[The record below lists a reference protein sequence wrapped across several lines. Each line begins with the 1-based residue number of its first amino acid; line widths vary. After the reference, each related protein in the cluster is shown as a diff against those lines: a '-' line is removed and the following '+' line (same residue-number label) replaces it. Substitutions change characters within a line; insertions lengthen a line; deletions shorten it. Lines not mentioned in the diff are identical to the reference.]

1 MAAME
6 GEEKLLGYLKRATA
20 DLREAKR
27 RLREAEDRRREPI
40 AIVGMSCRYPGG
52 VTSPEGLWDLVAGGR
67 DGVSPFPD
75 DRGWDLENLY
85 DPDPDAPGTS
95 YAREGG
101 FLHDAGDFDPDF
113 FGISPRE
120 ALAMDPQQRLLLE
133 ASWEVFERAGIE
145 PSSLRGSRTG
155 VFAGVMYHDFASRLR
170 VVPEGLEGFLGNGGL
185 GSVASGRVAYTFGL
199 EGPAVTVDTACS
211 SSLVALHWAIQAL
224 RSGECSLALAGG
236 VTVMTTP
243 DTFVDFSRQRGLA
256 ADGRCKAFAAGADGT
271 GWAEG
276 VGMLLVERLSDARRN
291 GHQVLGV
298 IRGSAVNQDGASNGL
313 TAPNGPSQQR
323 VIRQALASAGLS
335 AADVDAVEGHGTGTT
350 LGDPI
355 EAQALL
361 ATYGQERADD
371 QPLWLGSLKSNI
383 GHAQA
388 AAGVGGVIKMV
399 MAMRNGVLPKTLHV
413 DRPSQ
418 QVDWSEGAV
427 ELLTEAREWATA
439 EDRPRRAGV
448 SSFGI
453 SGTNAHVILEQAPA
467 EQPDDE
473 AGAPVTLP
481 AVPWLLSATSPEALR
496 AQAARLSEATDGLK
510 PLDVAYSLATGRAA
524 LGHRAVLTGTA
535 PKDFQRGLAAL
546 AKGTTVLGTAQ
557 GTADEGGLLA
567 VLFTGQGAQRAGMG
581 RELRATFPA
590 FAEAFDAACAALGLD
605 PAVLDDAEALAR
617 TRNTQPALFA
627 VEVALYR
634 LAESWGVRPDFVA
647 GHSIGEITAAHVA
660 GVLSLADAG
669 RLVAARARLMEDLPA
684 GGAMI
689 SLQATETEVL
699 AALTDGDGVDVAAV
713 NGPESVVV
721 SGDEDA
727 VEKVAEHFR
736 DLGRKT
742 KRLKVSHAFHSHRM
756 DGMLDEFRT
765 VAESLTYSAPAVP
778 VVSNV
783 TGTLAEDLTSP
794 GYWVRHVRD
803 AVRFADGVRTLHD
816 QGVRTYLEL
825 GPDAVLT
832 GLAQDCLP
840 GADADGDAPVLVPA
854 LRRSRPEAA
863 TLAAALGRLH
873 VSGHPVDWTA
883 FYEGTGARRV
893 DLPTYAFQRRHFW
906 LDGDADGLGDLSAAG
921 LDAPGHPLLGAA
933 AELPDGHL
941 FTGRLSPRTHGWLAD
956 HTVAGVVLLPGAAL
970 VDVALSV
977 GDRLG
982 SALLDELTLE
992 APLVLPER
1000 GAVRLR
1006 VVVADADDT
1015 GRRALDIHSRPED
1028 DDRSGEWTRH
1038 ASGVLAPAAGEP
1050 TAVLGAQW
1058 PPAGARPLPVT
1069 DLYDR
1074 LADAGLGYG
1083 PLFQGVTAAWSHDG
1097 GILAEVTLPEDTDA
1111 TAFGLHPAL
1120 LDSAL
1125 HAIGLGTAD
1134 SRAELPFAWSGV
1146 TLHATG
1152 ATALRV
1158 RVTPRGDAVAL
1169 TLADT
1174 DGKPVATVDRLTLRP
1189 FTPDQLGAGTDALFH
1204 LDWSAVELP
1213 AAPAAAD
1220 CAVLG
1225 DDRLA
1230 ALLGARGYADAAEL
1244 AASGATPAHVI
1255 VPGTAHPD
1263 GPAAAR
1269 AHALA
1274 AHTLTLVQ
1282 EWLAEDALAAS
1293 RLILVTRGAEDAA
1306 ADDAVDAA
1314 QAVVRGLV
1322 ASARAE
1328 HPGRFAV
1335 VDTDG
1340 TDASDHALLA
1350 AAATGEPRLAL
1361 RAGKASAPRLARTP
1375 DATPGGFG
1383 GGTVLVTGGTGGLG
1397 ALVARHLVAEHGV
1410 RSLLLTSRRGLDAP
1424 GAAGLRDELASL
1436 GADVTVA
1443 ACDVADRPALEK
1455 LLEGVELSAVV
1466 HTAGVLDDGVISS
1479 LTPER
1484 LDTVF
1489 RPKVDAAWHLHE
1501 LTAGMEG
1508 LSAFVLFSSVAGVFD
1523 ASGQGNYA
1531 AANAFLDALAAHR
1544 RTLGLPGTSL
1554 AWGPWERTGG
1564 GMTRAL
1570 DDADVRRMARD
1581 GFLPL
1586 TADEGL
1592 ALFDRAAGA
1601 PGARVPV
1608 RLDLRAAA
1616 GTGPVPALLAGLVRT
1631 PARRAGRPAPGSET
1645 APSAADLA
1653 ERLRTLPEAAGTRM
1667 LVDLVRERA
1676 AAVLGHDGPEGVGA
1690 GREFNELGFDSLTAV
1705 EFRNGLQ
1712 HATGLRLPATLI
1724 FDYATPRAL
1733 AGHLR
1738 TELVAEAP
1746 GGAGAADGEAVIR
1759 EALAAVPL
1767 TRLREAGLLDSL
1779 LELAGV
1785 DRSLLDGPADDGGD
1799 PGARGA
1805 DDAGEPADS
1814 LDSMDAEALVR
1825 MALGQSGEPW
1835 ETPEQ

>member
-1 MAAME
+1 ME
-6 GEEKLLGYLKRATA
+6 GEEKLLGYLKRATT

-52 VTSPEGLWDLVAGGR
+52 VTSPEDLWDLVAGGR
-67 DGVSPFPD
+67 DGVSRFPEN
-75 DRGWDLENLY
+75 RGWDIENLY
-85 DPDPDAPGTS
+85 DPDPSVPGTS
-95 YAREGG
+95 YTREGG
-101 FLHDAGDFDPDF
+101 FLHDAGEFDPDF

-133 ASWEVFERAGIE
+133 ASWEAFERAGIE

-155 VFAGVMYHDFASRLR
+155 VFAGVMYHDFAPRLR
-170 VVPEGLEGFLGNGGL
+170 SVPEGLEGFLSNGGL
-185 GSVASGRVAYTFGL
+185 GSVVSGRVAYTFGL

-313 TAPNGPSQQR
+313 SAPNGPSQQR

-335 AADVDAVEGHGTGTT
+335 ASDVDAVEGHGTGTV

-361 ATYGQERADD
+361 ATYGQERADE

-399 MAMRNGVLPKTLHV
+399 MAMRNGVLPKTLHI
-413 DRPSQ
+413 DEPSQ
-418 QVDWSEGAV
+418 QVDWAAGAV
-427 ELLTEAREWATA
+427 ELLTEARDWTTA
-439 EDRPRRAGV
+439 EGRPRRAGV

-453 SGTNAHVILEQAPA
+453 SGTNAHVILEETPA
-467 EQPDDE
+467 EEPADE

-481 AVPWLLSATSPEALR
+481 AVPWLLSATTAEALR
-496 AQAARLSEATDGLK
+496 AQAARLSEAADGLK

-524 LGHRAVLTGTA
+524 LEHRAVLTGAA

-557 GTADEGGLLA
+557 GTADEGGRLA

-581 RELRATFPA
+581 RELHATFPA
-590 FAEAFDAACAALGLD
+590 FAEAFDAACAALDLD

-647 GHSIGEITAAHVA
+647 GHSIGEIAAAHVA

-669 RLVAARARLMEDLPA
+669 KLVAARGRLMEDLPA

-689 SLQATETEVL
+689 SLQATEAEVRATL
-699 AALTDGDGVDVAAV
+699 VDGVDIAAI
-713 NGPESVVV
+713 NGPSSVVI
-721 SGDEDA
+721 SGDENA
-727 VEKVAEHFR
+727 VGTLAEHFR

-756 DGMLDEFRT
+756 DGMLAEFRT
-765 VAESLTYSAPAVP
+765 VAESLTYSAPAIP

-783 TGTLAEDLTSP
+783 TGTLADDLTSP
-794 GYWVRHVRD
+794 EYWVRHVRD
-803 AVRFADGVRTLHD
+803 AVRFADGIRTLHD

-840 GADADGDAPVLVPA
+840 GTGADGDTAVLVPA

-873 VSGHPVDWTA
+873 VSGHTVDWTA
-883 FYEGTGARRV
+883 FYEGTGARRA

-906 LDGDADGLGDLSAAG
+906 LDGAADGLGDLSAAG

-941 FTGRLSPRTHGWLAD
+941 FTGRLSLRTHGWLAD

-970 VDVALSV
+970 VDLALSV

-982 SALLDELTLE
+982 STVLDELTLE
-992 APLVLPER
+992 APLVLPEH

-1015 GRRALDIHSRPED
+1015 GRRALGIHSRRED
-1028 DDRSGEWTRH
+1028 EDGSGTWTRH
-1038 ASGVLAPAAGEP
+1038 ASGALAPAAGEP

-1058 PPAGARPLPVT
+1058 PPAGARQLPVA

-1097 GILAEVTLPEDTDA
+1097 GILAEVALPEGA
-1111 TAFGLHPAL
+1111 EAGAFGLHPAL

-1125 HAIGLGTAD
+1125 HAIGLGSDD

-1158 RVTPRGDAVAL
+1158 LVTPRGDAVAL

-1204 LDWSAVELP
+1204 LDWSTVELP
-1213 AAPAAAD
+1213 ATPAAAD

-1230 ALLGARGYADAAEL
+1230 GLLGAPGYVDAAEL
-1244 AASGATPAHVI
+1244 AASGTTPAYVI
-1255 VPGTAHPD
+1255 APGPVDPD
-1263 GPAAAR
+1263 GTTADR

-1274 AHTLTLVQ
+1274 ARTLTLVQ
-1282 EWLAEDALAAS
+1282 RWLAEDALAGS
-1293 RLILVTRGAEDAA
+1293 RLVLVTRGAEDAGTA
-1306 ADDAVDAA
+1306 GEVDAA

-1340 TDASDHALLA
+1340 TDASDRALPA
-1350 AAATGEPRLAL
+1350 AAATGAPRLAL
-1361 RAGKASAPRLARTP
+1361 RAGTATAPRLARTV
-1375 DATPGGFG
+1375 DAAPAVPGRFG
-1383 GGTVLVTGGTGGLG
+1383 EGVVLVTGGTGGLG

-1410 RSLLLTSRRGLDAP
+1410 RGLLLTSRRGLGAP
-1424 GAAGLRDELASL
+1424 GAVELRDELTAL
-1436 GADVTVA
+1436 GAEVTVE
-1443 ACDVADRPALEK
+1443 ACDVADRSALEK

-1484 LDTVF
+1484 LEAVF

-1501 LTAGMEG
+1501 LTAGMNI
-1508 LSAFVLFSSVAGVFD
+1508 SAFVLFSSVAGVFD

-1531 AANAFLDALAAHR
+1531 AANAFLDALAVHR
-1544 RTLGLPGTSL
+1544 RALGLPAVSL
-1554 AWGPWERTGG
+1554 AWGPWEQTGG

-1570 DDADVRRMARD
+1570 DEADVRRMARD

-1601 PGARVPV
+1601 PGPRVPV

-1631 PARRAGRPAPGSET
+1631 PARRAGRTAPGTET
-1645 APSAADLA
+1645 TPPAVDLA
-1653 ERLRTLPEAAGTRM
+1653 ERLRALPEAAGTRM

-1690 GREFNELGFDSLTAV
+1690 GREFNDLGFDSLTAV

-1712 HATGLRLPATLI
+1712 NATGLRLPATLI

-1733 AGHLR
+1733 AAYLR
-1738 TELVAEAP
+1738 TELVTEA
-1746 GGAGAADGEAVIR
+1746 GGGDGADGADGEAAFR
-1759 EALAAVPL
+1759 AALAAVPL
-1767 TRLREAGLLDSL
+1767 TRLREAGLLGSL
-1779 LELAGV
+1779 LELAGL
-1785 DRSLLDGPADDGGD
+1785 DGRLLDGAADDGDD
-1799 PGARGA
+1799 PAARGA
-1805 DDAGEPADS
+1805 EDTGQPTES

-1825 MALGQSGEPW
+1825 MALGQSAEPW
-1835 ETPEQ
+1835 ETPEP

>member
-1 MAAME
+1 ME

-27 RLREAEDRRREPI
+27 RLRESEDRRREPI

-67 DGVSPFPD
+67 DGVSRFPEN
-75 DRGWDLENLY
+75 RGWDVEGLF
-85 DPDPDAPGTS
+85 DPDPDAVGRT
-95 YAREGG
+95 YTDEGG

-133 ASWEVFERAGIE
+133 ASWEAFERAGIQ
-145 PSSLRGSRTG
+145 PSWLRGSRTG

-170 VVPEGLEGFLGNGGL
+170 VIPEGLEGFLGNGGL
-185 GSVASGRVAYTFGL
+185 GSVVSGRVAYTFGL

-224 RSGECSLALAGG
+224 RTGECSLALAGG

-291 GHQVLGV
+291 GHRILGV
-298 IRGSAVNQDGASNGL
+298 IRGSAVNQDGASSAL

-323 VIRQALASAGLS
+323 VIRQALADARVSAT
-335 AADVDAVEGHGTGTT
+335 DIDAVEGHGTGTR

-361 ATYGQERADD
+361 ATYGQERAGDE
-371 QPLWLGSLKSNI
+371 PLWLGSLKSNI

-413 DRPSQ
+413 DEPTD
-418 QVDWSEGAV
+418 QVDWSAGAV
-427 ELLTEAREWATA
+427 ELLTEAREWPATG
-439 EDRPRRAGV
+439 DRPRRAGV

-453 SGTNAHVILEQAPA
+453 SGTNAHVILEEAPA
-467 EQPDDE
+467 DPPADE
-473 AGAPVTLP
+473 AGTPVALP
-481 AVPWLLSATSPEALR
+481 AVPWLLSARTADALR
-496 AQAARLSEATDGLK
+496 AQAARLSEAVDGQA

-524 LGHRAVLTGTA
+524 LDHRAVLTGAT

-557 GTADEGGLLA
+557 GTAGEGGRLA
-567 VLFTGQGAQRAGMG
+567 VLFTGQGAQRAGMA
-581 RELRATFPA
+581 RELRTTFPA
-590 FAEAFDAACAALGLD
+590 FAAAFDAACAALGLD

-617 TRNTQPALFA
+617 TEHTQPALFA
-627 VEVALYR
+627 VEVALHR
-634 LAESWGVRPDFVA
+634 LVESWGVRPDFLA
-647 GHSIGEITAAHVA
+647 GHSIGEIAAAHVA
-660 GVLSLADAG
+660 GVFSLADAG
-669 RLVAARARLMEDLPA
+669 KLVAARARLMQALPA

-689 SLQATETEVL
+689 SLQATEPEVL
-699 AALTDGDGVDVAAV
+699 AALADGADIAAV
-713 NGPESVVV
+713 NGPESVVI

-727 VEKVAEHFR
+727 AERTAEHFR
-736 DLGRKT
+736 GLGRKT

-756 DGMLDEFRT
+756 DGMLAEFRT
-765 VAESLTYSAPAVP
+765 VAESLTYAAPAIP

-783 TGTLAEDLTSP
+783 TGELATDLTSP
-794 GYWVRHVRD
+794 EYWVRHVRD
-803 AVRFADGVRTLHD
+803 AVRFADGIRTLHG

-840 GADADGDAPVLVPA
+840 ATGADGDGAVLVPA
-854 LRRSRPEAA
+854 LRRSRPETA

-873 VSGHPVDWTA
+873 VSGHTVDWTA

-906 LDGDADGLGDLSAAG
+906 LEDGADGLGDLSAAG

-941 FTGRLSPRTHGWLAD
+941 FTGRLSLRTHGWLAD
-956 HTVAGVVLLPGAAL
+956 HTVAGLVMLPGAAL
-970 VDVALSV
+970 VDLALTA

-1006 VVVADADDT
+1006 VVVADPDDT
-1015 GRRALDIHSRPED
+1015 GRRALGIHSRTED
-1028 DDRSGEWTRH
+1028 GDASGEWTRH
-1038 ASGVLAPAAGEP
+1038 ASGTLATAAGEP
-1050 TAVLGAQW
+1050 TAALGTQW
-1058 PPAGARPLPVT
+1058 PSAGARPLPVT

-1097 GILAEVTLPEDTDA
+1097 GILAEVALPEGTDT
-1111 TAFGLHPAL
+1111 TAYGLHPAL
-1120 LDSAL
+1120 LDAAL
-1125 HAIGLGTAD
+1125 HTIGLGTSE
-1134 SRAELPFAWSGV
+1134 SRAELPFSWSGV

-1169 TLADT
+1169 TLADA

-1189 FTPDQLGAGTDALFH
+1189 FTPDQLGADALFH
-1204 LDWSAVELP
+1204 LDWNAVELP
-1213 AAPAAAD
+1213 ATPPAD

-1230 ALLGARGYADAAEL
+1230 GLLGARAHADAAEL
-1244 AASGATPAHVI
+1244 AASGTTPAYVL
-1255 VPGTAHPD
+1255 VP
-1263 GPAAAR
+1263 GPAAQDGTAADR
-1269 AHALA
+1269 AHTLA
-1274 AHTLTLVQ
+1274 ARTLTLVQ
-1282 EWLAEDALAAS
+1282 QWLAEDALAGS
-1293 RLILVTRGAEDAA
+1293 RLVLVTRGAEATGDA
-1306 ADDAVDAA
+1306 DAVDPA

-1340 TDASDHALLA
+1340 TEASDRALPA

-1361 RAGKASAPRLARTP
+1361 RAGQARAPRLARTTE
-1375 DATPGGFG
+1375 AAPGRYGD
-1383 GGTVLVTGGTGGLG
+1383 GTVLVTGGTGGLG
-1397 ALVARHLVAEHGV
+1397 ALVARHLVVEHGV
-1410 RSLLLTSRRGLDAP
+1410 RELLLTSRRGPEAP
-1424 GAAGLRDELASL
+1424 GAAELREELTAL
-1436 GADVTVA
+1436 GAEVTVV
-1443 ACDVADRPALEK
+1443 ACDVSDRQALEG
-1455 LLEGVELSAVV
+1455 LLAGVELSAVV

-1479 LTPER
+1479 LTPGR
-1484 LDTVF
+1484 LDAVF

-1531 AANAFLDALAAHR
+1531 AANAFLDALAVHR
-1544 RTLGLPGTSL
+1544 RHLGLPGASL
-1554 AWGPWERTGG
+1554 AWGPWESTGG
-1564 GMTRAL
+1564 GMTGTL

-1581 GFLPL
+1581 GFRPL
-1586 TADEGL
+1586 TADEGR
-1592 ALFDRAAGA
+1592 ALFDRAAGT
-1601 PGARVPV
+1601 PGLRVPV

-1616 GTGPVPALLAGLVRT
+1616 GDGPVPALLTGLVRT
-1631 PARRAGRPAPGSET
+1631 PARRPRPAPGT
-1645 APSAADLA
+1645 GTTPPAVDLA
-1653 ERLRTLPEAAGTRM
+1653 DRLRTLPEAAGTRM

-1676 AAVLGHDGPEGVGA
+1676 AAVLGHDGTEGIGA
-1690 GREFNELGFDSLTAV
+1690 NREFNELGFDSLTAV

-1712 HATGLRLPATLI
+1712 NATGLRLPATLI

-1738 TELVAEAP
+1738 AELVTVP
-1746 GGAGAADGEAVIR
+1746 ADGDGTGEAAIR
-1759 EALAAVPL
+1759 EALASVPL

-1779 LELAGV
+1779 LELAGAAG
-1785 DRSLLDGPADDGGD
+1785 LLSGSPAAADD
-1799 PGARGA
+1799 PAARDA
-1805 DDAGEPADS
+1805 DDTGEPAGS
-1814 LDSMDAEALVR
+1814 IDSMDAEALVR

-1835 ETPEQ
+1835 ETPEQSGPSDL